1 MPINI
6 LGMIGVA
13 PPAGGATVHVIGGG
27 IDRDYVRRFAQA
39 HEASGF
45 DSVLVGY
52 SSSSAEGFQVAQYAS
67 AQTDHLK
74 FLVAHRP
81 GFVTPT
87 LAARTAAT
95 FDTLTD
101 GRLWLHIITGGA
113 DAEQRRD
120 GDWLG
125 HDERYERTD
134 EYLTILRRV
143 WTSEKPFDFEG
154 KFYRVKKAF
163 SEVRSAQKPH
173 VPIYFGGAS
182 DAAIRVGAQHSDV
195 YALFGEPR
203 AAIQQMMER
212 IRTEAAAY
220 DRSPRFNISFRPMI
234 APTEGEA
241 WDKARHIKAQLEK
254 NPQPLPVAT
263 EAEFSRRLTQ
273 LADAAEVYDEC
284 LWTGLVKIS
293 GANGNTTVLVGT
305 PEQVAEAIVGYYDI
319 GVGGVLIRGFDPFI
333 DAVEFGK
340 ELIPRIRALVAE
352 RDRSAHANTQ
362 KVTGEN
368 FREGAAENLAS
379 AGRGEPRP
387 HEI

>member
-6 LGMIGVA
+6 LGMIGVT
-13 PPAGGATVHVIGGG
+13 PPAGGATVHVVGGG
-27 IDRDYVRRFAQA
+27 VDRDYVRRFAQV
-39 HEASGF
+39 HETAGF
-45 DSVLVGY
+45 DTVLVGY
-52 SSSSAEGFQVAQYAS
+52 SSSSAEGFQIAQYA
-67 AQTDHLK
+67 AAHTDHLK

-143 WTSEKPFDFEG
+143 WTAEKPFDFEG

-163 SEVRSAQKPH
+163 SEVRAAQQPH

-182 DAAIRVGAQHSDV
+182 DAAIRVGAKHSDV
-195 YALFGEPR
+195 YALFGESR
-203 AAIQQMMER
+203 AMIQRMMAR
-212 IRTEAAAY
+212 IRAEAAAY
-220 DRSPRFNISFRPMI
+220 GRSPRFNISFRPLI
-234 APTEGEA
+234 AATEGEA
-241 WDKARHIKAQLEK
+241 WDKARRIKAQLEQ
-254 NPQPLPVAT
+254 NPQPLPIAM
-263 EAEFSRRLTQ
+263 EAEFSRRLIQ
-273 LADAAEVYDEC
+273 LADAAEVHDEC
-284 LWTGLVKIS
+284 LWTGLVKLA

-305 PEQVAEAIVGYYDI
+305 PEQVAEAIVRYYDI
-319 GVGGVLIRGFDPFI
+319 GLRGVLIRGFDPFV
-333 DAVEFGK
+333 DAAEFGK

-352 RDRSAHANTQ
+352 RDRLTTTSPQRITDGHNAPVA
-362 KVTGEN
+362 
-368 FREGAAENLAS
+368 LS
-379 AGRGEPRP
+379 
-387 HEI
+387 

>member
-1 MPINI
+1 MPINT

-13 PPAGGATVHVIGGG
+13 PPAGGATVHVVGGG
-27 IDRDYVRRFAQA
+27 VDRDYVRRFAQV

-45 DSVLVGY
+45 DTVLVGY
-52 SSSSAEGFQVAQYAS
+52 SSSSAEGFQIAQYAA

-101 GRLWLHIITGGA
+101 GRLWLHIITSGA

-143 WTSEKPFDFEG
+143 WTTEKPFDFEG
-154 KFYRVKKAF
+154 KFYRIPKAF
-163 SEVRSAQKPH
+163 SEVRSAQQPH

-182 DAAIRVGAQHSDV
+182 DAAIRVGAKHSDV
-195 YALFGEPR
+195 YALFGESR
-203 AAIQQMMER
+203 AAIQQMMAR
-212 IRTEAAAY
+212 IRAEAAAY
-220 DRSPRFNISFRPMI
+220 DRSPRFNISFRPLI
-234 APTEGEA
+234 AATEGEA
-241 WDKARHIKAQLEK
+241 WDKARRIKAQLEQ
-254 NPQPLPVAT
+254 NPQPLPMAM
-263 EAEFSRRLTQ
+263 EAEFSRRLIQ
-273 LADAAEVYDEC
+273 LADAAEVHDEC
-284 LWTGLVKIS
+284 LWTGLVKLA

-305 PEQVAEAIVGYYDI
+305 PEQVAEAIVRYYDI
-319 GVGGVLIRGFDPFI
+319 GLGGVLIRGFDPFV
-333 DAVEFGK
+333 DAAEFGK
-340 ELIPRIRALVAE
+340 ALIPRIRALVAE
-352 RDRSAHANTQ
+352 RDRLTPTSPQRITDGHNAPVA
-362 KVTGEN
+362 
-368 FREGAAENLAS
+368 LS
-379 AGRGEPRP
+379 
-387 HEI
+387 